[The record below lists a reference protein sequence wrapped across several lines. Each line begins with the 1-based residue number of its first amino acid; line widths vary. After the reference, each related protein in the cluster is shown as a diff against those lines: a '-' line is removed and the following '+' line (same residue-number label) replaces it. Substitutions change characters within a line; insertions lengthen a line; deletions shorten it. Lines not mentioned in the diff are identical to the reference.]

1 MNRVLLAVLV
11 AVLGAGTV
19 YAGSVVA
26 QDAPSGA
33 RHSDNMRLV
42 ANYSDEGAYRNGTD
56 MAFQGN
62 LAVLG
67 NLDQGTGPNASPP
80 GGFRLMDISDPAQPA
95 EVGQFV
101 CSGDQTDVSIWGN
114 IVITSI
120 DKPTLSHCDK
130 GEANWEGLRI
140 VSIAD
145 RSNPEI
151 VSTVRTDCGSHT
163 HTIYPDLENARLLVY
178 VLSYPLAGRY
188 NPAGA
193 LPTCNPAGHRKIS
206 VVEVPLG
213 RPQDARV
220 IGTPS
225 VGTTIGCHDVTVFLE
240 REIAAAAC
248 LTESQIWDL
257 SDPERPDIVATI
269 RNPQINIHHS
279 TAFSNDGTKLVIGD
293 ELGGAAASPGCLSD
307 ADTFGGLFFYD
318 LADPAAPELRQKF
331 KLPQQMVSLFCTAHL
346 FNVVP
351 LRSDDDILV
360 SSWYTGATSV
370 IDFSNL
376 DRPPEQIAYYIPSDP
391 VTPDQQP
398 TEAAA
403 WSSYWYRGH
412 IYSNNFDEDVNSI
425 SPRSRGL
432 DVFEVSHPKLTGAL
446 SLPRLNPQVQEPLPP
461 RGSLATPSP
470 KGGR

>member
-19 YAGSVVA
+19 YAGAVVA

-80 GGFRLMDISDPAQPA
+80 GGFRLMDLSDPAQPA

-101 CSGDQTDVSIWGN
+101 CSGDQTDVSIWHN

-120 DKPTLSHCDK
+120 DKPTLSLCDE

-145 RSNPEI
+145 RSDPEI

-193 LPTCNPAGHRKIS
+193 LPTCNPASHRKIS

-213 RPQDARV
+213 RPQDAQV

-225 VGTTIGCHDVTVFLE
+225 SRRTSAVTTSRSSSSGSL
-240 REIAAAAC
+240 RR
-248 LTESQIWDL
+248 
-257 SDPERPDIVATI
+257 RP
-269 RNPQINIHHS
+269 
-279 TAFSNDGTKLVIGD
+279 
-293 ELGGAAASPGCLSD
+293 ASPS
-307 ADTFGGLFFYD
+307 
-318 LADPAAPELRQKF
+318 R
-331 KLPQQMVSLFCTAHL
+331 
-346 FNVVP
+346 
-351 LRSDDDILV
+351 RSG
-360 SSWYTGATSV
+360 TC
-370 IDFSNL
+370 
-376 DRPPEQIAYYIPSDP
+376 PIPSVP
-391 VTPDQQP
+391 TSWPPSAIRRSTSTTPP
-398 TEAAA
+398 
-403 WSSYWYRGH
+403 
-412 IYSNNFDEDVNSI
+412 
-425 SPRSRGL
+425 PSRTTA
-432 DVFEVSHPKLTGAL
+432 P
-446 SLPRLNPQVQEPLPP
+446 SL
-461 RGSLATPSP
+461 
-470 KGGR
+470 

>member
-1 MNRVLLAVLV
+1 MNRLLLAVVV
-11 AVLGAGTV
+11 AALGAGTV
-19 YAGSVVA
+19 YTGAVLAG
-26 QDAPSGA
+26 DAPSGA
-33 RHSDNMRLV
+33 RSSDNMRLI
-42 ANYSDEGAYRNGTD
+42 ANYSDGGAYRAGTD

-67 NLDQGTGPNASPP
+67 NLDQGVGPNQSPP
-80 GGFRLMDISDPAQPA
+80 GGFRLMDISDPANPA

-101 CSGDQTDVSIWGN
+101 CSGDQTDVSIWGT
-114 IVITSI
+114 IVVTSI
-120 DKPTLSHCDK
+120 DKPTLSHCDE
-130 GEANWEGLRI
+130 GEENWEGLRI

-145 RSNPEI
+145 RGNPEI

-188 NPAGA
+188 NPAA
-193 LPTCNPAGHRKIS
+193 AFPTCNPVSHRKIS

-225 VGTTIGCHDVTVFLE
+225 VETNIGCHDVTVFLE
-240 REIAAAAC
+240 LELAAAAC
-248 LTESQIWDL
+248 LTESQMWDL
-257 SDPERPDIVATI
+257 SNPEEPKIIATI
-269 RNPQINIHHS
+269 RDPRINIHHS
-279 TAFSNDGTKLVIGD
+279 TVFSNDGTKMVIGD
-293 ELGGAAASPGCLSD
+293 ELGGAAASPGCVTD
-307 ADTFGGLFFYD
+307 EDTFGGLFFYD
-318 LADPAAPELRQKF
+318 ISDPTAPELRQTF

-351 LRSDDDILV
+351 LHGDDDILV

-370 IDFSNL
+370 IDFTDLS
-376 DRPPEQIAYYIPSDP
+376 RPPEQIAYHIPSEP

-432 DVFEVSHPKLTGAL
+432 DVFEVEHPAL
-446 SLPRLNPQVQEPLPP
+446 ERALPLPRLNPQLQEPLP
-461 RGSLATPSP
+461 GPS
-470 KGGR
+470 G